1 MPAPYLVVWSLFV
14 FAWTASFAIRIG
26 FSTLL
31 APIMKELGL
40 SYAGGGALAAAF
52 FYAYVAM
59 QVPAGVLGDRFGRRR
74 ILILGLLGS
83 ACATVFT
90 GLAASF
96 AVLFVGRLLTGA
108 CQGALFSNDRAI
120 ITAVTPPARI
130 ALGQGV
136 SFSGPGIGIVLGL
149 LLGGVLAEAFSW
161 RVALFI
167 FAVGPLL
174 AALAVRRWVPALPPA
189 ASPASLGR
197 RFWRVL
203 GVRRLWVLAA
213 AGACAIY
220 VQFLLATWAPA
231 MFLEVGVT
239 DLGRAGGYA
248 SLQGLA
254 AIVGPA
260 AGGWLDDRL
269 RPRGIGHAAI
279 AAGAMVALAASMG
292 LLALALAGRSVLG
305 VGAALVAAAF
315 FVWSIWGPVHAAFGE
330 LTARED
336 LAMAFGLANSI
347 CFTGAILGPLLT
359 GLVRDVAG
367 SFAAGCLVGGA
378 VALAGAVV
386 ALTPAASP
394 RRGSVLGLGAD
405 RLPDAGDRPQG
416 G

>member
-1 MPAPYLVVWSLFV
+1 MSVPVLHPTPYVVVWLLFV
-14 FAWTASFAIRIG
+14 FAWAASFAIRIG

-31 APIMKELGL
+31 APIMKELDL

-59 QVPAGVLGDRFGRRR
+59 QVPAGLLGDHFGRRR

-90 GLAASF
+90 GLAGSF
-96 AVLFVGRLLTGA
+96 AVLFMGRLLTGV

-136 SFSGPGIGIVLGL
+136 SFSGPGLGIVLGL

-167 FAVGPLL
+167 FALVPLL
-174 AALAVRRWVPALPPA
+174 AAAAIRTWVPALPPA
-189 ASPASLGR
+189 PSPASLGQ
-197 RFWRVL
+197 RFGRVL
-203 GVRRLWVLAA
+203 RQRRLWVLSA
-213 AGACAIY
+213 AGACGIY
-220 VQFLLATWAPA
+220 VQFLLATWAPL

-279 AAGAMVALAASMG
+279 AAGGLVALAASMG
-292 LLALALAGRSVLG
+292 LLALALAGRSVFG
-305 VGAALVAAAF
+305 VAVALVAAAF
-315 FVWSIWGPVHAAFGE
+315 FVWSIWGPLHAAFGE
-330 LTARED
+330 LTGRAD
-336 LAMAFGLANSI
+336 LAMTFGLANSI

-359 GLVRDVAG
+359 GVVRDVAG
-367 SFAAGCLVGGA
+367 SFGAGCVVGAA
-378 VALAGAVV
+378 VALAGALV
-386 ALTPAASP
+386 ALTPAAAS
-394 RRGSVLGLGAD
+394 RRAA
-405 RLPDAGDRPQG
+405 RA
-416 G
+416 